1 MLEFK
6 NDDVEEEEIRSEA
19 VQRTMRM
26 EQRHQLLQQLKG
38 LKKRGQ
44 VEREMQQMQR
54 SALSLPSAQKQLKKK
69 QVTIDVPQSSTG
81 ASTATPMDETRAPAP
96 NMQQPAE
103 NKESRPTTALEDL
116 FRGPPE
122 SSPAGGGTRPDSPQ
136 SSPPPPPVPPQPSS
150 PPDKT
155 SNQKIAGAQA
165 GHSSRNQTKT
175 ISEGANSQSADRSC
189 PDIPRACTPFQRY
202 FLLIVVH
209 FSARRL
215 ALQLYK

>member
-1 MLEFK
+1 MFLSRRL
-6 NDDVEEEEIRSEA
+6 V
-19 VQRTMRM
+19 
-26 EQRHQLLQQLKG
+26 HLQQLQWT
-38 LKKRGQ
+38 RH
-44 VEREMQQMQR
+44 ERLRPTCNSRRRTRKADLRQLSR
-54 SALSLPSAQKQLKKK
+54 TFSADLPSHL
-69 QVTIDVPQSSTG
+69 
-81 ASTATPMDETRAPAP
+81 
-96 NMQQPAE
+96 
-103 NKESRPTTALEDL
+103 
-116 FRGPPE
+116 PPE
-122 SSPAGGGTRPDSPQ
+122 VALGPTLP
-136 SSPPPPPVPPQPSS
+136 SPPLPLPLSHPSLA